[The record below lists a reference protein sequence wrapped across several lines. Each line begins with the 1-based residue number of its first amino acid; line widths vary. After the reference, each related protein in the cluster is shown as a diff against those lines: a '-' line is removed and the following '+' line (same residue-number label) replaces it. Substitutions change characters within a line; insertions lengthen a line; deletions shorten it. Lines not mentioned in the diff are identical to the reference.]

1 MAKKT
6 TTPVVTVRELKIK
19 LLEKRLEI
27 RSGQEKNTNSHKVF
41 KKQIAQLLTRSLPSH
56 SRGGGNLSK

>member
-6 TTPVVTVRELKIK
+6 STPAVTIRELKLK

-27 RSGQEKNTNSHKVF
+27 RSGQEKNTNSHKTS
-41 KKQIAQLLTRSLPSH
+41 KKQIAQQLT
-56 SRGGGNLSK
+56 KIK